1 MGDYTSRMTSLLG
14 EMRRERN
21 GAVAEALDRA
31 LPASLRYGLNLGVSL
46 PSVRAIAR
54 KVSPD
59 HGFSKYLYRQDV
71 RELRLAALWIAE
83 PACVGAEELS
93 FWMRDPMPSELI
105 EELAFALLSRA
116 PVERELMEWLERP
129 EADFAYAAVMALAR
143 GAGCDR
149 TGVVHRLGSMLARH
163 PADLRLAQMNR
174 PARMSARWSL
184 RSVRRLRKPSCAT
197 RWRGVWKAEPLPVRC
212 GFNSAFRSNC
222 ASAPSGRRASD
233 PRIRSSARAPPQ
245 GWFAVPIPTPCAR
258 P

>member
-163 PADLRLAQMNR
+163 PADLRLAQGAAALLTALAADEPSR
-174 PARMSARWSL
+174 ADVRALVASFGSSPAQAFL
-184 RSVRRLRKPSCAT
+184 RDEMAWRLE
-197 RWRGVWKAEPLPVRC
+197 G
-212 GFNSAFRSNC
+212 
-222 ASAPSGRRASD
+222 
-233 PRIRSSARAPPQ
+233 
-245 GWFAVPIPTPCAR
+245 
-258 P
+258 